1 MPAQAPRRVLSLAML
16 LAFGLVAG
24 LLLSETVLRITGFE
38 YRAFPTVQFGWPRPE
53 EMIEA
58 YEADR
63 DLFWVPLDYA
73 EVLERARRDRPAIAF
88 LGDSCTQYGDYP
100 KLTLARL
107 ARINPH
113 LSTGVNLGVAG
124 WSAVQGLAQL
134 ERDVIDLRPLVAT
147 ISFGWN
153 DHWTALGP
161 PDDEA
166 RPSLLAWTLFQR
178 SRLVQLVFKA
188 RLAAGLRPVTER
200 PNRVDL
206 ATYEATLREMARL
219 CQKAGIRSVLVT
231 APSNHRPGH
240 EPHYLADRH
249 LRRLDELV
257 PLHRAYVEA
266 TRRAARE
273 TGAVLCDAARAFDAI
288 QADRDRYFRRDGIHL
303 KREGDELMADVL
315 ADCIVE
321 AMGPRPTSATEP
333 QPSGRSAS

>member
-1 MPAQAPRRVLSLAML
+1 MPGQAPRRALSLALL

-24 LLLSETVLRITGFE
+24 LVLSEVVLRIAGFE

-53 EMIEA
+53 EMIDA
-58 YEADR
+58 YVADR
-63 DLFWVPLDYA
+63 DLFWVPLDYT
-73 EVLERARRDRPAIAF
+73 EVLERARVDHPAIAF

-107 ARINPH
+107 ARINPR

-124 WSAVQGLAQL
+124 WSAVQGRAQL

-147 ISFGWN
+147 FNFGWN

-166 RPSLLAWTLFQR
+166 RPGWLAWTLFQR
-178 SRLVQLVFKA
+178 TRLVQLVFKA
-188 RLAAGLRPVTER
+188 RLAAGLKPRAER

-206 ATYEATLREMARL
+206 VTYEATLGEMARL
-219 CQKAGIRSVLVT
+219 CQKAGIRSVFVT
-231 APSNHRPGH
+231 APSNHRPGQ
-240 EPHYLADRH
+240 EPDYLADRH

-273 TGAVLCDAARAFDAI
+273 TGAVLCDAAAAFDEI
-288 QADRDRYFRRDGIHL
+288 HADRDRYFRRDGIHL
-303 KREGDELMADVL
+303 KPEGDELMADLL
-315 ADCIVE
+315 AGCIVD
-321 AMGPRPTSATEP
+321 AMGPGSVSATP
-333 QPSGRSAS
+333 QPSRRSVS